1 MNILV
6 INSGS
11 SSIKFQF
18 INTEQRKALCKGLLE
33 RIGET
38 EGTFNYQTEGQEKTK
53 EVTSIPT
60 HRHGIQILLERL
72 TDAEQ
77 GVIQSLEDIDAVG
90 HRIVHGGETIKDS
103 VLLNEEYLQ
112 IVKDCIKLA
121 PLHNPANLMGVEAL
135 ESLLT
140 QTPQVGVFDTAF
152 HATMPKKAYIYP
164 LDYSYYEQHGI
175 RRFGFHGTSHEYV
188 SIRAA
193 EILGKKLEDF
203 NCITCHL
210 GNGASLTAVKGGC
223 SVDTTMGFTPVCGVP
238 MGTRTGDIDPAII
251 LHLIDEVGM
260 TTKEVHELIYKQ
272 SGLKGMSAIS
282 NDMRDIKAQAF
293 AGSERAQMT
302 MDVFAHCT
310 RKYIA
315 ALATTLEGRLDA
327 VIFTAGMGENEW
339 EVREMICEGLE
350 ILGIHLDKEQNKV
363 RGQEKIVSTEDS
375 AVKVMIVPTNEE
387 LMIALETER
396 IIKARGIK

>member
-33 RIGET
+33 RIGES
-38 EGTFNYQTEGQEKTK
+38 EGIFNYQAEGKEKTK
-53 EVTSIPT
+53 EMSNIPN
-60 HRHGIQILLERL
+60 HRYGIQMLLERL
-72 TDAEQ
+72 TDSEQ
-77 GVIQSLEDIDAVG
+77 GVIESLDQIDAVG
-90 HRIVHGGETIKDS
+90 HRIVHGGEAIKHS

-112 IVKDCIKLA
+112 IVKECINLA

-135 ESLLT
+135 ELLLT
-140 QTPQVGVFDTAF
+140 HTPHVGVFDTAF

-164 LDYSYYEQHGI
+164 LDYTYYEQHGI

-188 SIRAA
+188 AMRAA
-193 EILGKKLEDF
+193 EILGKKFEDF

-210 GNGASLTAVKGGC
+210 GNGVSLTAVKGGC

-251 LHLIDEVGM
+251 LYLIDELGM

-272 SGLKGMSAIS
+272 SGLKGMSGIS

-293 AGSERAQMT
+293 AGNERARMT
-302 MDVFAHCT
+302 MDIFAHYN

-350 ILGIHLDKEQNKV
+350 ILGVHLDKERNKV
-363 RGQEKIVSTEDS
+363 RGQEKIVSTDDS
-375 AVKVMIVPTNEE
+375 PVKVMIVPTNEE

-396 IIKARGIK
+396 IVKAQS